1 MCYSLFD
8 FSLVLLLRVVVVV
21 VVVVIVVR
29 FFLLCPVCRRVPV
42 SRDARSGFKNRHTRF
57 FFVQRR
63 ETNTQRMSF
72 SRSPRTFFFQTSINK
87 KLTFFFG

>member
-8 FSLVLLLRVVVVV
+8 FSLVLLLRVVV

-57 FFVQRR
+57 FFL
-63 ETNTQRMSF
+63 F
-72 SRSPRTFFFQTSINK
+72 KDAKQTHN
-87 KLTFFFG
+87 G

>member
-8 FSLVLLLRVVVVV
+8 FSLVLLLRVVVV

-57 FFVQRR
+57 FFCSKTRNKHTTD
-63 ETNTQRMSF
+63 EFF
-72 SRSPRTFFFQTSINK
+72 SVAAHFFFFKQA
-87 KLTFFFG
+87 

>member
-8 FSLVLLLRVVVVV
+8 FSLVLLLRVVV

-57 FFVQRR
+57 FFCSKTRNKHTTD
-63 ETNTQRMSF
+63 EFF
-72 SRSPRTFFFQTSINK
+72 SVAAHFFFSNK
-87 KLTFFFG
+87 HK